1 MAKSIFLISGAL
13 LGGYRRLAPAMQ
25 RHCQGLINSPAASGP
40 CGRLLVATVNS
51 LLGLL
56 ASVESMD
63 NKISTGRAQF
73 VPLCRAGEEMS
84 QMQSSR
90 HTVHV
95 QT

>member
-1 MAKSIFLISGAL
+1 VVTDGLHRPCNVTVRAL
-13 LGGYRRLAPAMQ
+13 SAAQ
-25 RHCQGLINSPAASGP
+25 RHRGVSS
-40 CGRLLVATVNS
+40 LLVATVNS

-56 ASVESMD
+56 ASAESMD
-63 NKISTGRAQF
+63 NKIVTGRAQF